1 MAMGGGGQNQG
12 PLSDINVT
20 PLVDVMLVLLII
32 FMVAAPMMT
41 QGVDVNLPQ
50 TQAGPLD
57 DRQQPLVV
65 TVTPAHQVFIDDR
78 RTSLEALGADIAREE
93 SRQGRRPVFLR
104 ADQTVPYGTVVQVM
118 GILKAAGVEKLGMI
132 TEPPERRPGG

>member
-1 MAMGGGGQNQG
+1 MAMGGMGPNQG
-12 PLSDINVT
+12 PMSEINVT

-65 TVTPAHQVFIDDR
+65 TVTPTNQIFLDDK
-78 RTSLEALGADIAREE
+78 RTTLEALGADIARQEKA
-93 SRQGRRPVFLR
+93 GAKRPVFLR

-118 GILKAAGVEKLGMI
+118 SILKGAGVEKLGMI
-132 TEPPERRPGG
+132 TDPPERRPGG